1 MRSVL
6 RQAGMSMV
14 ELMVAMAIAL
24 IGTIIIFQVFEVSE
38 GIRRTTTSGGDAQQ
52 NGQIGLYV
60 MENDLRNAGMGFND
74 TPYAGCNVTA
84 FDSTRGTPNFSF
96 LLSPVSIVGGAG
108 NTAPDSISIFYGSQ
122 YVVANSTVI
131 AAPMGAATADV
142 KITSSGRYGFREGDM
157 VVLVQPGTA
166 NCELMEVTAL
176 TGASNDS
183 FSHDNTPNYTLNW
196 VSSGAV
202 GVRSRFNPAGG
213 SFQFGGTGA
222 AAARVYN
229 LGNPYDDNGVF
240 NINNPTMP
248 IYNTYAVSSNTLTV
262 ASKFSSA
269 AAVPIADNIV
279 QMRALYGLDDG
290 VNNNTVTINPFYVA
304 GDGIVDRF
312 VDAATFDA
320 MAVKPWQYLSMVR
333 IAIVARSAIAEKG
346 SGGGACDTTTAAP
359 TWSGS
364 NLGGAPF
371 NMQVSL
377 DLSADPNWQCYRYK
391 VFETTVPLRNWIWKS
406 S

>member
-1 MRSVL
+1 MRTHI

-52 NGQIGLYV
+52 NGAIGLYV
-60 MENDLRNAGMGFND
+60 IENDLRNAGMGFND

-84 FDSTRGTPNFSF
+84 FDSTRAPTGFTM
-96 LLSPVSIVGGAG
+96 LMSPVSITAGAG
-108 NTAPDSISIFYGSQ
+108 NTLPDSLSIFYGSQ

-131 AAPMGAATADV
+131 VAAMGAPTANV
-142 KITSSGRYGFREGDM
+142 KIASSGRYGFREGD
-157 VVLVQPGTA
+157 LLILAQPGTA

-176 TGASNDS
+176 PNADEI
-183 FSHDNTPNYTLNW
+183 SHDNTPNYNLAW
-196 VSSGAV
+196 VPGGV
-202 GVRSRFNPAGG
+202 GVASRFNPPGG
-213 SFQFGGTGA
+213 SFAFGGTGA
-222 AAARVYN
+222 AATRVYN
-229 LGNPYDDNGVF
+229 LGNSYDDTGVF
-240 NINNPTMP
+240 NLNGPTMP
-248 IYNTYAVSSNTLTV
+248 VYNTYAVANNTLTV

-279 QMRALYGLDDG
+279 HMRALYGLDDG
-290 VNNNTVTINPFYVA
+290 VNNNTVTINAFYVA

-320 MAVKPWQYLSMVR
+320 MATKPWQYIAVVR
-333 IAIVARSAIAEKG
+333 VVMVARSALAEKP
-346 SGGGACDTTTAAP
+346 SGGGVCDTTTAAP

-371 NMQVSL
+371 NFSVSL
-377 DLSADPNWQCYRYK
+377 DLSADANWQCYRYK